1 MGPRLETRTIGL
13 RRVVITGMGSV
24 SSVGND
30 VASAWSA
37 LLKGASGIAR
47 VEGFPVEGERVQIA
61 GQLKGFDPRSVLER
75 KEVRRLDPFVRY
87 AVAAAQEAVDD
98 AGLDMAREDAERVGV
113 LVGSGIGGLHALEE
127 NCKVLQARGSG
138 RVSPFFVP
146 QLTANMASGYVSM
159 RFGARGP
166 NSCVVTACATGSHA
180 IGEAYRLLQR
190 GDADVMLAGGAEASV
205 TPLGLAGFAAMRAL
219 STRNDAPSRASRP
232 FDAGRD
238 GFVVA
243 EGAGVLVMESLEH
256 ALVRGAPIHAELV
269 GYGMS
274 GDAHHMTAPPEDGM
288 GAQIAMRRA
297 LQDARLEPGSVDYI
311 NAHGTSTPLNDS
323 VETRAIRRVFAEHAE
338 RLMVSSTKSM
348 TGHALGAAGGLEAI
362 FTVLCVR
369 EGQVPPTINY
379 EEPDPECDLDYVP
392 NEARKADVKV
402 ALSNSFGFGGTN
414 AVLAIARYDAEQEA
428 P

>member
-1 MGPRLETRTIGL
+1 
-13 RRVVITGMGSV
+13 
-24 SSVGND
+24 
-30 VASAWSA
+30 
-37 LLKGASGIAR
+37 
-47 VEGFPVEGERVQIA
+47 
-61 GQLKGFDPRSVLER
+61 
-75 KEVRRLDPFVRY
+75 
-87 AVAAAQEAVDD
+87 
-98 AGLDMAREDAERVGV
+98 
-113 LVGSGIGGLHALEE
+113 
-127 NCKVLQARGSG
+127 
-138 RVSPFFVP
+138 
-146 QLTANMASGYVSM
+146 
-159 RFGARGP
+159 
-166 NSCVVTACATGSHA
+166 VVTACATGSHA

-190 GDADVMLAGGAEASV
+190 GDADVMLAGGAEATI

-243 EGAGVLVMESLEH
+243 EGAGVLVLESLEH
-256 ALVRGAPIHAELV
+256 ALARGAPIHAELV

-323 VETRAIRRVFAEHAE
+323 VETRAIRRVFAEQAE

-362 FTVLCVR
+362 FTALCVR

-392 NEARKADVKV
+392 NEAREADVKV